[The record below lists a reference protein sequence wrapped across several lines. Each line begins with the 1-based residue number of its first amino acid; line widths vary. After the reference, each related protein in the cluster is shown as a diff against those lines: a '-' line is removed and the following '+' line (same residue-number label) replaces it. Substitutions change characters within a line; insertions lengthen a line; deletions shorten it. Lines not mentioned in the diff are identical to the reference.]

1 MHRCSILSHRPQGNR
16 PKRTTLDIDDDLL
29 AAAKEISRQQGQ
41 TAGQV
46 VSTLLRRA
54 LAGGAA
60 ADAQPSRHGQAT
72 VGGFRPFASRGSPV
86 TNAGIDTL
94 RDAEGA

>member
-1 MHRCSILSHRPQGNR
+1 M
-16 PKRTTLDIDDDLL
+16 RTTLDIDDDLL

-46 VSTLLRRA
+46 VSALLRRA

-60 ADAQPSRHGQAT
+60 AGAPPSAPGPAT
-72 VGGFRPFASRGSPV
+72 VGGFRPFVSRGSPV
-86 TNAGIDTL
+86 TNAGIDSL
-94 RDAEGA
+94 RHAEGA

>member
-1 MHRCSILSHRPQGNR
+1 M
-16 PKRTTLDIDDDLL
+16 RTTLDIDDDLL

-54 LAGGAA
+54 LAGGVAVGT
-60 ADAQPSRHGQAT
+60 QPARHGQAM
-72 VGGFRPFASRGSPV
+72 VAGFRPFASRGSPV

-94 RDAEGA
+94 RDAEGL